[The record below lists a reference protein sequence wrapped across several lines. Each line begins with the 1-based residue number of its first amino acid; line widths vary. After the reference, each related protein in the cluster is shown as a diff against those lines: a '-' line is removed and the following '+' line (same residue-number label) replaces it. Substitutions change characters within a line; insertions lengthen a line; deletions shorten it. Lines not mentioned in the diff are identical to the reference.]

1 MIEFGH
7 LLPFDFPDSHEFP
20 PLGLRAAWSL
30 AFAFVLLVP
39 VKASFSSGGQG
50 QEGCLSYLLLPEKA
64 SENYVSR
71 LLGNLHV
78 PAAPCGN
85 GSWL

>member
-30 AFAFVLLVP
+30 TFAVVLLVR
-39 VKASFSSGGQG
+39 VKASF
-50 QEGCLSYLLLPEKA
+50 
-64 SENYVSR
+64 
-71 LLGNLHV
+71 
-78 PAAPCGN
+78 
-85 GSWL
+85 